1 MDSITGSRN
10 RQQLDRELDERALRS
25 AIWIGIRE
33 AQRIGLHEVAG
44 QLSAIFVFV
53 DGLRELRE
61 QAA

>member
-1 MDSITGSRN
+1 MNSITGNRD
-10 RQQLDRELDERALRS
+10 RQQLDLELDERALRS

-33 AQRIGLHEVAG
+33 AQRLGLHSVAG

-61 QAA
+61 RAA